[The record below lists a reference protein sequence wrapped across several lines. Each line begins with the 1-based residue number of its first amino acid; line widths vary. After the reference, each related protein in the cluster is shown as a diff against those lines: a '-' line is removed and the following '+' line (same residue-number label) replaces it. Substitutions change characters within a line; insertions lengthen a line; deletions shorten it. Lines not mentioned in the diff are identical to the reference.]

1 MMKKIVLLSVVLASF
16 IVSAL
21 AGGLVTNTNQ
31 SAAFLRNPARDATL
45 ELDAVYYNPA
55 GVSFMRKGF
64 HFGLNNQS
72 AFQSR
77 NITATLQPNN
87 FVPTALMENKL
98 YEGKI
103 ASPVIP
109 SAHFAYVA
117 DRWSISSHFGV
128 PGGGGE
134 LE

>member
-64 HFGLNNQS
+64 HF
-72 AFQSR
+72 
-77 NITATLQPNN
+77 
-87 FVPTALMENKL
+87 
-98 YEGKI
+98 
-103 ASPVIP
+103 
-109 SAHFAYVA
+109 
-117 DRWSISSHFGV
+117 
-128 PGGGGE
+128 
-134 LE
+134 